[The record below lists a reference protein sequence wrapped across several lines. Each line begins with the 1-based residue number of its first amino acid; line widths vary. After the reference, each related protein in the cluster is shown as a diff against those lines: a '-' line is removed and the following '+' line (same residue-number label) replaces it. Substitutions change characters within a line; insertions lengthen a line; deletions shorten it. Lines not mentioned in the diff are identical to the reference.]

1 MPYSWCVLSKW
12 KESSGLKAW
21 VIVLVA
27 LIDDIAALVLVFVIL
42 WALDVEIPVYL
53 MVIIGLVAGTFIFF
67 VHRAIVPSLQ
77 RRKVTGKEGMIGQIG
92 EVTQACTPRGI
103 IKVKDEYWSAKS
115 LSGDLL
121 VGEEVEIVSIDG
133 LKVEVE
139 RRKS

>member
-1 MPYSWCVLSKW
+1 MSNR
-12 KESSGLKAW
+12 KESSGMKAW

-27 LIDDIAALVLVFVIL
+27 LIDDIAVLALVVLIL
-42 WALDVEIPVYL
+42 WALDVKIPVYL
-53 MVIIGLVAGTFIFF
+53 MVIIGLVAGIFVFF
-67 VHRAIVPSLQ
+67 VHRSIVPSLR

-92 EVTQACTPRGI
+92 EVTQDCSPRGI
-103 IKVKDEYWSAKS
+103 IKVKDEYWTAKS
-115 LSGDLL
+115 LSGDIK